1 LYKCPEFRTLLRVTE
16 RVARVLLA
24 RFGQF
29 ADRFADC
36 FSRQPQRAAASQYLD
51 ALFNDSER
59 KSMQAMHGR
68 LSDPVS
74 YQALQH
80 FITDSPWEAERLW
93 VRLREVV
100 PVRTG
105 ILALDDTS
113 FPKQGKHSVG
123 VKRQYCGALGKI
135 ANCQVAVSTVLLG
148 DRLAWPLSFE
158 LYVPK
163 EWIADATRRAAVRM
177 PERVRFRE
185 KWRIALAHIRR
196 VLKAGFQ
203 LTAVVAD
210 ADYGSTAPFRR
221 GLEQLGLRYGVA
233 IRGRLTMWVSGARRP
248 HTATTLAARLPE
260 RDWQRVSWADGTK
273 GPLVARFA
281 AIRVRP
287 AKSRGERWLLCERS
301 VIDDER
307 KYYLL
312 NLEPTSTLHD
322 LVTVVRSR
330 WPIEQQYREL
340 KDELG
345 IDHFE
350 GRSYRGWTHH
360 TVLTAVAFT
369 FLQLERRRTDDE
381 PRPTLPHV
389 RLWVREIMAV
399 LYVVHNRKLM
409 NLIASFQRNPP
420 LRR

>member
-1 LYKCPEFRTLLRVTE
+1 MTEPSARALLR
-16 RVARVLLA
+16 

-36 FSRQPQRAAASQYLD
+36 FSRHAQRDAASQYLD

-68 LSDPVS
+68 LSDPGS
-74 YQALQH
+74 YEALQH
-80 FITDSPWEAERLW
+80 FITDSPWEAEPLW
-93 VRLREVV
+93 ARLREIV
-100 PVRTG
+100 PVRSG

-135 ANCQVAVSTVLLG
+135 ANCQVAVSTVLL
-148 DRLAWPLSFE
+148 DDQLAWPLSFE
-158 LYVPK
+158 LYLPK
-163 EWIADATRRAAVRM
+163 EWLADEARRTKARI
-177 PERVRFRE
+177 PESARFRE
-185 KWRIALAHIRR
+185 KWRIALSHIRR

-210 ADYGSTAPFRR
+210 ADYGSTAAFRR

-233 IRGRLTMWVSGARRP
+233 IRWFLTMWIPGARRP
-248 HTATTLAARLPE
+248 QTAGEIATQIPDP
-260 RDWQRVSWADGTK
+260 DWQRVTWADGTK
-273 GPLVARFA
+273 GPLAARFA
-281 AIRVRP
+281 AVRVRP
-287 AKSRGERWLLCERS
+287 AKSRGDRWLLCERS
-301 VIDDER
+301 LADDER

-312 NLEPTSTLHD
+312 NLDATATLRE
-322 LVTVVRSR
+322 LVAIVRSR

-360 TVLTAVAFT
+360 TVLTAIAFT
-369 FLQLERRRTDDE
+369 FLQLERMRPEDE

-399 LYVVHNRKLM
+399 LYVVNNRKLM
-409 NLIASFQRNPP
+409 NLIVSFQRNPP

>member
-1 LYKCPEFRTLLRVTE
+1 MR
-16 RVARVLLA
+16 

-29 ADRFADC
+29 ADQFAGG
-36 FSRQPQRAAASQYLD
+36 FTRRPQREAASQYIE

-80 FITDSPWEAERLW
+80 FITDSPWEAAPLWARLQAQI
-93 VRLREVV
+93 

-123 VKRQYCGALGKI
+123 VKRQYCGALGKV
-135 ANCQVAVSTVLLG
+135 ANCQVAVSTVLFG
-148 DRLAWPLSFE
+148 ANLAWPLTFE
-158 LYVPK
+158 MYLPK
-163 EWIADATRRAAVRM
+163 EWLADAPRRTKSRIPDTVH
-177 PERVRFRE
+177 FRE
-185 KWRIALAHIRR
+185 KWRIALAHIRH

-210 ADYGSTAPFRR
+210 ADYGSTAAFRR
-221 GLEQLGLRYGVA
+221 GLERLGLRYGVA
-233 IRGRLTMWVSGARRP
+233 IRWFLVMGTPGAPRTR
-248 HTATTLAARLPE
+248 TAAEIAAAIPE
-260 RDWQRVSWADGTK
+260 CDWQRVVWAEGTK
-273 GPLVARFA
+273 GPLAARFA

-301 VIDDER
+301 LIDDER

-312 NLEPTSTLHD
+312 NLDATATLRD
-322 LVTVVRSR
+322 LVTLARSR

-360 TVLTAVAFT
+360 TVLTAIAFT
-369 FLQLERRRTDDE
+369 FLQLERMRSDDE

-389 RLWVREIMAV
+389 RFWVREIMAL
-399 LYVVHNRKLM
+399 LYVIGNRKLL
-409 NLIASFQRNPP
+409 NLLVSFQRNPP

>member
-1 LYKCPEFRTLLRVTE
+1 MTEPSARALLR
-16 RVARVLLA
+16 

-29 ADRFADC
+29 ADRFGDC
-36 FSRQPQRAAASQYLD
+36 FSRDAQREVASQYLD

-80 FITDSPWEAERLW
+80 FVTDSPWEAEPLW
-93 VRLREVV
+93 TRLRELV

-105 ILALDDTS
+105 ILAVDDTS

-123 VKRQYCGALGKI
+123 VQRQYCGALGKI
-135 ANCQVAVSTVLLG
+135 ANCQVAVSTLLLG
-148 DRLAWPLSFE
+148 DALAWPLSFE
-158 LYVPK
+158 LYLPQA
-163 EWIADATRRAAVRM
+163 WISDEARRAAARI
-177 PERVRFRE
+177 PETVRFRE
-185 KWRIALAHIRR
+185 KWRIAVSHIRR
-196 VLKAGFQ
+196 VLQAGFQ
-203 LTAVVAD
+203 IAAVVAD
-210 ADYGSTAPFRR
+210 ADYGSTVGFRSA
-221 GLEQLGLRYGVA
+221 LDKLGLRYGVA
-233 IRGRLTMWVSGARRP
+233 IRGELTMWTANARRTR
-248 HTATTLAARLPE
+248 TAAAIATRLSE
-260 RDWQRVSWADGTK
+260 SDWQRISWAEGTK
-273 GPLVARFA
+273 GPLAARFA
-281 AIRVRP
+281 AVRVRP
-287 AKSRGERWLLCERS
+287 AKSPGERWLLCERS
-301 VIDDER
+301 LVNDER

-312 NLEPTSTLHD
+312 NLDATATLRE
-322 LVTVVRSR
+322 LVTIVRSR

-360 TVLTAVAFT
+360 TVLTAIAFT
-369 FLQLERRRTDDE
+369 FLQLERMRKVDDA

-399 LYVVHNRKLM
+399 LYVVNNRNLM
-409 NLIASFQRNPP
+409 NLIVSFQRNPP

>member
-1 LYKCPEFRTLLRVTE
+1 MTE
-16 RVARVLLA
+16 RLA
-24 RFGQF
+24 RALLQRFGHFADQF
-29 ADRFADC
+29 AEC
-36 FSRQPQRAAASQYLD
+36 FTRQPQREAASQYIE

-74 YQALQH
+74 YETLQH
-80 FITDSPWEAERLW
+80 FITDSPWEAQALW
-93 VRLREVV
+93 AQLRTRV

-105 ILALDDTS
+105 LLALDDTS
-113 FPKQGKHSVG
+113 FPKQGTQSVG
-123 VKRQYCGALGKI
+123 VKRQYCGALGKV

-148 DRLAWPLSFE
+148 DALAWPLTFE
-158 LYVPK
+158 LYLPK
-163 EWIADATRRAAVRM
+163 EWCADAPRRAKARI

-185 KWRIALAHIRR
+185 KWRIALAHICL
-196 VLKAGFQ
+196 VIKNGFQ

-210 ADYGSTAPFRR
+210 ADYGSTAAFRS
-221 GLEQLGLRYGVA
+221 GLEHLGLRYGVA
-233 IRGRLTMWVSGARRP
+233 IRWFLTMWTPGARRTK
-248 HTATTLAARLPE
+248 TAGEIAAAIPATH
-260 RDWQRVSWADGTK
+260 WQRVCWGEGTK
-273 GPLVARFA
+273 GPLVGRFA
-281 AIRVRP
+281 AVRVRP

-301 VIDDER
+301 VVDDER

-312 NLEPTSTLHD
+312 NLDATATVRD
-322 LVTVVRSR
+322 LVTLARSR

-350 GRSYRGWTHH
+350 GRSYRGWMHH
-360 TVLTAVAFT
+360 TVLTAIAFT
-369 FLQLERRRTDDE
+369 FLQLERRRSDDD

-389 RLWVREIMAV
+389 RFWVREIMAV
-399 LYVVHNRKLM
+399 LYVVHNRKLL
-409 NLIASFQRNPP
+409 NLLVAFQRNPP

>member
-1 LYKCPEFRTLLRVTE
+1 MTE
-16 RVARVLLA
+16 RSARALLQ

-36 FSRQPQRAAASQYLD
+36 FNRRAQRDAATQYID

-59 KSMQAMHGR
+59 KSIQAMHGR

-80 FITDSPWEAERLW
+80 FITDSPWEAAPLW
-93 VRLREVV
+93 TRVRALI
-100 PVRTG
+100 PVREG

-135 ANCQVAVSTVLLG
+135 ANCQVAVSTVLL
-148 DRLAWPLSFE
+148 DDHLAWPLSFE
-158 LYVPK
+158 LYLPQ
-163 EWIADATRRAAVRM
+163 EWCADARRRAKAGIPDTVQ
-177 PERVRFRE
+177 FRE
-185 KWRIALAHIRR
+185 KWRIALAHIRQVR
-196 VLKAGFQ
+196 KAGFQ

-210 ADYGSTAPFRR
+210 ADYGSTAAFRR
-221 GLEQLGLRYGVA
+221 GLERLGLRYGLA
-233 IRGRLTMWVSGARRP
+233 IRWFLTMWTPGARRTR
-248 HTATTLAARLPE
+248 TAAAIAAAIPDE
-260 RDWQRVSWADGTK
+260 QWQRISWGEGTK
-273 GPLVARFA
+273 GPLAARFVA
-281 AIRVRP
+281 VRVRP
-287 AKSRGERWLLCERS
+287 AKSPGERWLLCERAVS
-301 VIDDER
+301 DDER

-312 NLEPTSTLHD
+312 NLDTSATLRE
-322 LVTVVRSR
+322 LVTLVRSR

-345 IDHFE
+345 VDHFE

-360 TVLTAVAFT
+360 TVLTAIAFM
-369 FLQLERRRTDDE
+369 FLQVERRRSEDD

-399 LYVVHNRKLM
+399 LYVVNNRKLM
-409 NLIASFQRNPP
+409 NLIVSFQRNPP

>member
-1 LYKCPEFRTLLRVTE
+1 MTEQPARALLQ
-16 RVARVLLA
+16 

-36 FSRQPQRAAASQYLD
+36 FSRRPQREAASRYLD
-51 ALFNDSER
+51 GLFTDSER

-68 LSDPVS
+68 LSDAAS

-80 FITDSPWEAERLW
+80 FITDSPWDPERLW
-93 VRLREVV
+93 ARLRALV
-100 PVRTG
+100 PVRSG
-105 ILALDDTS
+105 ILAVDETS
-113 FPKQGKHSVG
+113 FPKQGSRSVG

-148 DRLAWPLSFE
+148 DRLAWPLTFE
-158 LYVPK
+158 LYLPK
-163 EWIADATRRAAVRM
+163 EWIADEVRR
-177 PERVRFRE
+177 ERAQIPPGVRFRE
-185 KWRIALAHIRR
+185 KWRLALAHVRR
-196 VLKAGFQ
+196 VVKAGFQ

-210 ADYGSTAPFRR
+210 ADYGSTAAFRR
-221 GLEQLGLRYGVA
+221 GLEHLGLRYGVA
-233 IRGRLTMWVSGARRP
+233 IRWFLTMWVPGARRV
-248 HTATTLAARLPE
+248 HTAAEIAAAIPDA
-260 RDWQRVSWADGTK
+260 DWQRVTWGTGVK
-273 GPLVARFA
+273 GPLAARFA
-281 AIRVRP
+281 ARRVRP
-287 AKSRGERWLLCERS
+287 AKARGERWLLCERALA
-301 VIDDER
+301 DDER

-312 NLEPTSTLHD
+312 NLDATANLTE

-360 TVLTAVAFT
+360 TVLTAMAFT
-369 FLQLERRRTDDE
+369 FLQFERMRSDDE
-381 PRPTLPHV
+381 PRPTLPTV
-389 RLWVREIMAV
+389 RFWVRELMAV
-399 LYVVHNRKLM
+399 LYVVNNRNLL
-409 NLIASFQRNPP
+409 NLIVSFQRNPP

>member
-1 LYKCPEFRTLLRVTE
+1 MQ
-16 RVARVLLA
+16 

-29 ADRFADC
+29 ADQFAGC
-36 FSRQPQRAAASQYLD
+36 FTRHPQREAASQYLE

-80 FITDSPWEAERLW
+80 FITDSPWEAPLLW
-93 VRLREVV
+93 ARLRALV

-123 VKRQYCGALGKI
+123 VKRQYCGALGKV
-135 ANCQVAVSTVLLG
+135 ANCQVAVSTVLFG
-148 DRLAWPLSFE
+148 AQLAWPLSFE

-163 EWIADATRRAAVRM
+163 EWFADRTRRTKARI
-177 PERVRFRE
+177 PDRVRFRE
-185 KWRIALAHIRR
+185 KWRIALAHIRH

-210 ADYGSTAPFRR
+210 ADYGSTTAFRR
-221 GLEQLGLRYGVA
+221 GLERLGLRYGLA
-233 IRGRLTMWVSGARRP
+233 IRWSLAMWTPGARRTR
-248 HTATTLAARLPE
+248 TAAEIAAQIPE
-260 RDWQRVSWADGTK
+260 AEWQRVSWADGTK
-273 GPLVARFA
+273 GPLAARFA
-281 AIRVRP
+281 AVRVRP

-301 VIDDER
+301 LVDDER

-312 NLEPTSTLHD
+312 NFDATASLRK
-322 LVTVVRSR
+322 LVTLVRSR

-350 GRSYRGWTHH
+350 GRSYRGWAHH
-360 TVLTAVAFT
+360 TVLTAIAFT
-369 FLQLERRRTDDE
+369 FLQLERMRSDDE

-389 RLWVREIMAV
+389 RFWVREIMAV
-399 LYVVHNRKLM
+399 LYVIGNRKLL
-409 NLIASFQRNPP
+409 NLLVNFQRNPP

>member
-1 LYKCPEFRTLLRVTE
+1 VTEPSARALLR
-16 RVARVLLA
+16 
-24 RFGQF
+24 RFGTF

-36 FSRQPQRAAASQYLD
+36 FSRRAQRDAASQYLD

-68 LSDPVS
+68 LSDPDS
-74 YQALQH
+74 YEALQH
-80 FITDSPWEAERLW
+80 FITDSPWEAEPLW
-93 VRLREVV
+93 ARLRESV
-100 PVRTG
+100 PVRRG

-123 VKRQYCGALGKI
+123 VQRQYCGALGKI
-135 ANCQVAVSTVLLG
+135 ANCQVAVSTVLL
-148 DRLAWPLSFE
+148 DDQLAWPVTFE
-158 LYVPK
+158 LYLPK
-163 EWIADATRRAAVRM
+163 DWLTDEARRTKARI
-177 PERVRFRE
+177 PESARFRE
-185 KWRIALAHIRR
+185 KWRIALSHVRR

-210 ADYGSTAPFRR
+210 ADYGSTAAFRR
-221 GLEQLGLRYGVA
+221 GLEQLGLPYGVA
-233 IRGRLTMWVSGARRP
+233 IRWFLTMWTPGARRP
-248 HTATTLAARLPE
+248 RTAGELAAQIPAAE
-260 RDWQRVSWADGTK
+260 WQRVTWADGTK
-273 GPLVARFA
+273 GPLAARFA
-281 AIRVRP
+281 AVRVRP
-287 AKSRGERWLLCERS
+287 AKSRGDRWLLCERS
-301 VIDDER
+301 LADDER

-312 NLEPTSTLHD
+312 NLDATATLPE
-322 LVTVVRSR
+322 LVAIVRSR

-360 TVLTAVAFT
+360 TVLTAIAFT
-369 FLQLERRRTDDE
+369 FLQLERMHRADP

-399 LYVVHNRKLM
+399 LYVVNNRKLM
-409 NLIASFQRNPP
+409 NLIVSFQRNPP